1 MEISDE
7 DLLDIENDIYETM
20 DQTIEYEVSN
30 MSSPNFHQNFI
41 DEITTIF
48 YEYWLDCGI
57 CTEDDYDEIEEIIE
71 NLAEIYFDISGIPP
85 RSYAFGITVDEQP
98 KDFEKLT
105 RQIEFLKSIPQP
117 KQKTKEWH
125 EYRYGLITAS
135 NLYKA
140 LGSESEMNSL
150 IYEKCKPIHSV
161 FMENRCFGSENSME
175 WGVKYE
181 PVTSL
186 VYEHMFQTK
195 VDEFGCIPHSKYKFI
210 GASPDGINFDISN
223 KERFGRMVEIKNI
236 FNREIT
242 GIPKKEYW
250 VQCQIQLETCDLD
263 DCDFIETRF
272 KEFEKEED
280 FYNDTEHEYKGV
292 ILHFAQR
299 TSGYSIDVSNSIP
312 YNNSPIYKY
321 MPLDVSTDKETID
334 NWIDTMKETYKNE
347 IVLFKTV
354 YWYMDEFSCVL
365 VKRNK
370 SWFNSVITK
379 IEKVWN
385 IITKERVDGFQHR
398 APKKRTGSFDK
409 TIVVEKKDSNNI
421 QQIRNMPLTNSI
433 CLIKLDENGF

>member
-1 MEISDE
+1 MEINDE

-48 YEYWLDCGI
+48 YEYWIDCGL
-57 CTEDDYDEIEEIIE
+57 CREDEYDEIEEIIE
-71 NLAEIYFDISGIPP
+71 NLAEIYFEISGIPP
-85 RSYAFGITVDEQP
+85 RSYAFGITVDEPP

-117 KQKTKEWH
+117 KQKSKEWH

-140 LGSESEMNSL
+140 LGSDSEMNSL
-150 IYEKCKPIHSV
+150 IYEKCKPLDSA
-161 FMENRCFGSENSME
+161 FMENRYFGSENSME

-263 DCDFIETRF
+263 DCDFVETRF
-272 KEFEKEED
+272 KEFENEED

-299 TSGYSIDVSNSIP
+299 TTGYSIDISSSTP

-321 MPLDVSTDKETID
+321 MPIDVSCDKDTID
-334 NWIDTMKETYKNE
+334 NWIGIMKETHRNE
-347 IVLFKTV
+347 IVLFKTI

-365 VKRNK
+365 VKRNQ

-379 IEKVWN
+379 IENVWN
-385 IITKERVDGFQHR
+385 IITKERVEGFQHR
-398 APKKRTGSFDK
+398 APKKRAGSFDK

-421 QQIRNMPLTNSI
+421 QQIRNMPMTNSI
-433 CLIKLDENGF
+433 CLIKLE